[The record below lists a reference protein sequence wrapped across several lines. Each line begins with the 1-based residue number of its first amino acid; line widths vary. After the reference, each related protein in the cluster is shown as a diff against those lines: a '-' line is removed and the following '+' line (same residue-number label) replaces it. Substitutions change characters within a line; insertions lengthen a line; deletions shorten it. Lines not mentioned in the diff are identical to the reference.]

1 MKLPQKISAV
11 TIPWWEKKV
20 SPIVLFI
27 FVISAFVIFLF
38 QRNLA
43 VLFAG
48 DIIFFLLALTRKGKV
63 KILPSLMMIIAITF
77 FSLLTPYGKVLYRFG
92 NLGFAITEGALIG
105 GLRKGLIL
113 SGMIFLSQ
121 IAISKKLNLPGKI
134 GRFVSKVFFYLDDL
148 TNNKIEIK
156 LKPSQIV
163 SEIDRII
170 SKVYFKED

>member
-20 SPIVLFI
+20 SPMVLFI

-63 KILPSLMMIIAITF
+63 KIMPSIMMIIAITF

-134 GRFVSKVFFYLDDL
+134 GRFVTKVFSYL
-148 TNNKIEIK
+148 EIGRAH
-156 LKPSQIV
+156 V
-163 SEIDRII
+163 
-170 SKVYFKED
+170 